1 MSWSIGTIP
10 SQKGRLVVIT
20 GANSG
25 LGYETAKFFASK
37 EAIVIMA
44 CRNLQKGEEARE
56 TIVDEYPKAD
66 LRVMLIDLGD
76 LSSIQSFANT
86 YNDKYDRL
94 DILFNNAGLM
104 AIPKTIT
111 KDGFEA
117 QFGVNHLG
125 HFALTGRLLKTI
137 LATKNSRIV
146 TLTSVF
152 HYIGKI
158 NLEDPMSENRR
169 YSKWGGYTQSKLANL
184 LFTFEL
190 QRKLIN
196 HSTIAVAAH
205 PGYATTHLQTRG
217 TEMEKRGIR
226 KKLVQLINLI
236 IGVSANSGSYPQI
249 RAATDIDCKG
259 GDYYGP
265 GLFNYLFPRRPRKVW
280 STARANDS
288 EMAKKLWELSEEL
301 TGVQYKLK

>member
-1 MSWSIGTIP
+1 MSWSINTIP
-10 SQKGRLVVIT
+10 SQKGRIVVIT

-25 LGYETAKFFASK
+25 LGFETTKFFASK
-37 EAIVIMA
+37 ETTVVMA
-44 CRNLQKGEEARE
+44 CRDLQNGEVARE
-56 TIVDEYPKAD
+56 LIMQEYPEAD
-66 LRVMLIDLGD
+66 LSLMLLDLAD
-76 LSSIQSFANT
+76 LSSIQSFAKIFNE
-86 YNDKYDRL
+86 KYDRL

-111 KDGFEA
+111 MDGFEA

-125 HFALTGRLLKTI
+125 HFALTGQLLDTI
-137 LATKNSRIV
+137 LATEKSRIV
-146 TLTSVF
+146 TISSVF

-158 NLEDPMSENRR
+158 NIGDPMAENRR

-190 QRKLIN
+190 QRRLQN

-217 TEMEKRGIR
+217 TEMENRGFRKRV
-226 KKLVQLINLI
+226 VQFITFI
-236 IGVSANSGSYPQI
+236 MGVSAKSGSYPQI
-249 RAATDIDCKG
+249 RAATDPESKG

-280 STARANDS
+280 STRRANDT
-288 EMAKKLWELSEEL
+288 EMAESLWELSEEF
-301 TGVQYKLK
+301 TGVTYKL